1 MATAPIVKAA
11 VLTCSAM
18 PPQPLPPLH
27 SRPTSRLAMMQT
39 AVPFAQLQTS
49 QSLQTAIFNP
59 MLRSLRVGLVSSTR
73 RESQRL
79 SSARLWTTAPLARL
93 TKALR
98 ALLERKAIA
107 PMDLLFACH
116 ALQGGSR
123 RKAECRAAR
132 RAAAA
137 REATALAYFAS
148 HAPQKRTRRAARRYA
163 PAADHAV
170 WTALEEC

>member
-1 MATAPIVKAA
+1 
-11 VLTCSAM
+11 
-18 PPQPLPPLH
+18 
-27 SRPTSRLAMMQT
+27 
-39 AVPFAQLQTS
+39 
-49 QSLQTAIFNP
+49 
-59 MLRSLRVGLVSSTR
+59 MLRSMRVGSVSSTR

-79 SSARLWTTAPLARL
+79 SSARLLQTLPLEQRV
-93 TKALR
+93 KALH

-148 HAPQKRTRRAARRYA
+148 HVPQKRTRRAARRCA